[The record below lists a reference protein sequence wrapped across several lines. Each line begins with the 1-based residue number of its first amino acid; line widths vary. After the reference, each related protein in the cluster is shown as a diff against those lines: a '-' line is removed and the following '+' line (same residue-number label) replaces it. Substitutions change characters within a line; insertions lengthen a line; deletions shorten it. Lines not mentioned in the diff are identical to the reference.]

1 MKKAPPQIPTHS
13 STNNSNKTTNPNT
26 ERVHTRK
33 DSSMQMMTITLKL
46 NHRNLP
52 TRVAPKKSK
61 NLAKSPE
68 EEKDPSSKQV
78 SYLRL

>member
-1 MKKAPPQIPTHS
+1 
-13 STNNSNKTTNPNT
+13 
-26 ERVHTRK
+26 
-33 DSSMQMMTITLKL
+33 MQMMTITLKL

-52 TRVAPKKSK
+52 TKVAPKKSK